1 MLRGGENGSKFMS
14 CLSKK
19 NYDYKKINKKPS
31 NIGIKVLDVEWQTTG
46 RNIRPAVSN
55 ENPEEYNKKGQI
67 IVVKGYGVFKQFS
80 LGEGLKIREFGCRRG
95 YHLPGN

>member
-1 MLRGGENGSKFMS
+1 MS

-19 NYDYKKINKKPS
+19 IYDKKINQKPS
-31 NIGIKVLDVEWQTTG
+31 NIGIKVPDVEWRTTG
-46 RNIRPAVSN
+46 RNIRPVASN

-80 LGEGLKIREFGCRRG
+80 LG
-95 YHLPGN
+95 